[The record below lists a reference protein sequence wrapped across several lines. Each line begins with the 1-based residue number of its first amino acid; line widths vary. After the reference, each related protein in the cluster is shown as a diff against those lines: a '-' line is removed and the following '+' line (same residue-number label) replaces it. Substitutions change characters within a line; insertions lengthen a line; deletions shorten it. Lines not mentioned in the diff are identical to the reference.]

1 MNAPV
6 AEAPRSG
13 PFIRG
18 WVVLT
23 GVFLIMTITSGFA
36 FYSQGVF
43 LKALVDEQGF
53 STGMAGAGTGVF
65 FGASGLCGYYT
76 GGLINR
82 FDVRWVITVGTV
94 IGAGGLALLGQ
105 VRNEWQLFAVMIIF
119 GAGFGLTGLVPTTT
133 VVTRWFQA
141 RRSVALAIASTGLSL
156 GGALIAPQIG
166 RLINNDSLVRW
177 ALPFAVVF
185 FVTVLLST
193 WLLVVA
199 TPQAV
204 GLRPD
209 GAAPIDGS
217 NGAVPP
223 PPIGTPFNEAIRSRF
238 FVMTSI
244 GFVLVMGSQVGA
256 IQHVYKLTSDRLGI
270 VAAGGALSV
279 LAVTSIVARLC
290 GGLAAVKVPLR
301 YLASFLIVVQ
311 VCGLCVLAVADSG
324 LEILIGIL
332 VLGSAMGNL
341 LMLHPLILADA
352 FGVRDYSR
360 IYGLGSLLMITGV
373 GTGPFLV
380 GILHDIYDYRR
391 GFFVIAVLA
400 LIGLTVYSFG
410 GKPARD
416 YMHAPPPLPRPKLA
430 ATEARPDASG
440 EAPRPVVAVR
450 SPALASGRGGR
461 ANRRRS
467 VVVASS
473 LNGDA
478 EEFELI
484 HLRTAPDVWSVEPV

>member
-1 MNAPV
+1 MNVPV
-6 AEAPRSG
+6 ATAERSQR
-13 PFIRG
+13 FVRG

-65 FGASGLCGYYT
+65 FGASGLCGYFT

-82 FDVRWVITVGTV
+82 FDVRWVMTFGTV
-94 IGAGGLALLGQ
+94 VSTVGLALLGQ
-105 VRNEWQLFAVMIIF
+105 VRSEWQMFGVMIVF

-133 VVTRWFQA
+133 VVTRWFQH

-166 RLINNDSLVRW
+166 RLVNDDSLVRW

-185 FVTVLLST
+185 FVSVLLAT

-199 TPQAV
+199 SPQAV
-204 GLRPD
+204 GLQPD
-209 GAAPIDGS
+209 GAAPHDSSDGS
-217 NGAVPP
+217 PP
-223 PPIGTPFNEAIRSRF
+223 PPPMGTPFAEAIRSRF
-238 FVMTSI
+238 FILLSI
-244 GFVLVMGSQVGA
+244 GFVLIMGSQVGA
-256 IQHVYKLTSDRLGI
+256 IQHMYKLTSDRLGI
-270 VAAGGALSV
+270 AAAGTALAV
-279 LAVTSIVARLC
+279 LAITSIVARLC

-301 YLASFLIVVQ
+301 HLAMFLIGVQ
-311 VCGLCVLAVADSG
+311 VCGLCILAVADSG
-324 LEILIGIL
+324 PEILVGVI

-380 GILHDIYDYRR
+380 GVLHDLFDYRI
-391 GFFVIAVLA
+391 GFFTIAAIALVGLA
-400 LIGLTVYSFG
+400 VYSFG
-410 GKPARD
+410 GAPARD
-416 YMHAPPPLPRPKLA
+416 YLEPAPKQEWAAPVRPLA
-430 ATEARPDASG
+430 ARPT
-440 EAPRPVVAVR
+440 PTPVLTVTRDLPKGVR
-450 SPALASGRGGR
+450 QPALVGNGVNGGLDEM
-461 ANRRRS
+461 
-467 VVVASS
+467 V
-473 LNGDA
+473 
-478 EEFELI
+478 ELDEI
-484 HLRTAPDVWSVEPV
+484 DEIRHRTAPAVWAVESV